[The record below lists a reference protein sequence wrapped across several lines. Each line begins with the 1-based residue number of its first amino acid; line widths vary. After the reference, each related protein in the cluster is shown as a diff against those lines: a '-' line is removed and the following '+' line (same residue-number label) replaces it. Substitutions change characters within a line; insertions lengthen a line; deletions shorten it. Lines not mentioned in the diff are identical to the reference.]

1 MKSGCEIKE
10 KLNEMGKEKSKSV
23 NNEHAKAVLTFL
35 KAMAEKHKV
44 SIDDLNVHISCGT
57 IHVQEYTPDRIQ
69 EFRGL
74 ESIDTETFI

>member
-1 MKSGCEIKE
+1 
-10 KLNEMGKEKSKSV
+10 MGKEKSKPA
-23 NNEHAKAVLTFL
+23 NNEQAKAVLTFF

-57 IHVQEYTPDRIQ
+57 IQVQEYTPGRIQ

-74 ESIDTETFI
+74 ESIDTEILI